1 MADASIRDAT
11 PASLVAEKKLAS
23 FVHHQHCPA
32 LQNCYFSL

>member
-1 MADASIRDAT
+1 MRMASIRDAN

-32 LQNCYFSL
+32 LKNCYFSL